1 MTIIDRLIENAR
13 PFKLILNAVQKLAQ
27 EVERLQ
33 DAVLSLSDVIDSHQ
47 QTIEA
52 LAMVAAADAV
62 GRPKTNAATKGIQL
76 VRLDDP
82 SKKSSKTE
90 KPN

>member
-1 MTIIDRLIENAR
+1 MTIIDKLIESAR
-13 PFKLILNAVQKLAQ
+13 PFKLILNAVHRLAQ

-33 DAVLSLSDVIDSHQ
+33 DAVLSLSEAIDSHQ

-52 LAMVAAADAV
+52 LAMVAAADAM
-62 GRPKTNAATKGIQL
+62 GKPKTNAAKSIQL

-82 SKKSSKTE
+82 NKKSSKTE